1 MVTAL
6 LFVFSRLKQYLLLI
20 KVIVMVKLKMLM
32 VIERFLL
39 EIDIRFKFMLDFGR
53 ALKLHDYL
61 KDIGRITSYSFLI
74 QDEFQQKY
82 NDLEKLKEYHDKIMD
97 SEIEYN
103 ISEVVKFIEDINE
116 EFKDE
121 EFDNIILKNK
131 FW

>member
-1 MVTAL
+1 
-6 LFVFSRLKQYLLLI
+6 
-20 KVIVMVKLKMLM
+20 MVKLKMLM

-103 ISEVVKFIEDINE
+103 ISEVVRFIESINE
-116 EFKDE
+116 EYKDE
-121 EFDNIILKNK
+121 EFENIILKNK